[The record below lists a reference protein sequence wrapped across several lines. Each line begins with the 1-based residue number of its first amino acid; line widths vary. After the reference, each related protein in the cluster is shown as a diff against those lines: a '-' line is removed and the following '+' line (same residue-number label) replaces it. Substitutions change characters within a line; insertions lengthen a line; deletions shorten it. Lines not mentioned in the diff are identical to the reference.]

1 MEKDYFK
8 YYKPSFLPALIIG
21 LFIIVYLAKEK
32 FLLSISILSIV
43 TILIGFITEY
53 LWKYPPFKFL
63 FWVDDFTG
71 RYEGKLIYKYRD
83 ETGELK
89 TGELKHV
96 KTISQTGCKVT
107 VSSFT
112 IKPDGTKSSLSVNKG
127 MYIEKT
133 EDDKHFRLIYS
144 YLNEGSGEQDF
155 PLHYGTEV
163 VKFIKKGKQK
173 VLEGYY
179 YTNRQPFQ
187 TRGEFED
194 LKWVSNNNEHEF

>member
-8 YYKPSFLPALIIG
+8 YYKPNFLIFLIVG
-21 LFIIVYLAKEK
+21 LFILIYLVKEK
-32 FLLSISILSIV
+32 YVLSISILGV
-43 TILIGFITEY
+43 MTTLMYMITQY
-53 LWKYPPFKFL
+53 LWKYSPCKYL

-83 ETGELK
+83 EHGELK

-112 IKPDGTKSSLSVNKG
+112 IKPDGTKSSLSTNKG
-127 MYIEKT
+127 MFIEKT
-133 EDDKHFRLIYS
+133 EDEKHFRLIYN

-155 PLHYGTEV
+155 SPHYGTEV
-163 VKFIKKGKQK
+163 VKFIKKGKEK
-173 VLEGYY
+173 LLEGYY
-179 YTNRQPFQ
+179 YTDRLPYQ
-187 TRGEFED
+187 TRGYFEN